1 MIYYSLLN
9 AKGEMISQGHFD
21 TINNKDYLQAINDAA
36 EIRKK
41 KQENWQQKGNISNL
55 KDGYISLVIH
65 EIIQKMKDGDGNYKP
80 TFIILEDLNT
90 GFKRNRQ
97 KFEQQVYQK
106 FELALAKKL
115 NYLVDKNVKDINQ
128 IGSVA
133 NALQLTPA
141 VSNYQDI
148 ENRKQVGIMLYTR
161 ANYTSVTDPATGW
174 RKTIYLKSGSEA
186 DIKKQIVGTKEG
198 KFEDG
203 ALSEIGFDGL
213 DYFFIYTDKNTGK
226 EWKLWSGKNGKS
238 LKRYRF
244 KRGNSKNESIIESI
258 EVKPLLDKLFEKFD
272 KSKSLKQ
279 QIENGIELQKVN
291 EYTAWETL
299 RFAIDIIQQ
308 IRNSGDTNNKQ
319 DDNFLLSPIGNEQGE
334 HFDSRLFEKQE
345 NPKSP
350 KDADANGAYNIAR
363 KGIIMYEHIKQLG
376 EKWNRKVKIDG
387 NDTIDLDLFVSDKE
401 WDLWLTNRGEWKK
414 NLKYFSSR
422 EAKSKTQ

>member
-1 MIYYSLLN
+1 LN

-21 TINNKDYLQAINDAA
+21 CINNKNYLQAINDAT
-36 EIRKK
+36 EMRKK

-65 EIIQKMKDGDGNYKP
+65 EIIEKMKGEDGNYKP

-90 GFKRNRQ
+90 GFKRSRQ

-238 LKRYRF
+238 LERYRF

-279 QIENGIELQKVN
+279 QIKDGMELQKTN
-291 EYTAWETL
+291 EHTAWETL

-319 DDNFLLSPIGNEQGE
+319 DDNFLLSPVRNEQGE
-334 HFDSRLFEKQE
+334 HFDSRPFEKQE
-345 NPKSP
+345 NPKLP

-363 KGIIMYEHIKQLG
+363 KGIIMYQHIKHLG

-401 WDLWLTNRGEWKK
+401 WDLWLTDRDEWEK
-414 NLKYFSSR
+414 NINYFASR
-422 EAKSKTQ
+422 EAKSKPQ